1 MRAPDQNVE
10 RNRQLLLD
18 RSLVGLKKYG
28 VTTER
33 NDLTFNDWLQH
44 LLEELLDAANYV
56 QAAKTANA
64 LAYLQ
69 MAELGKALEFYASG
83 NHFVPASQDDF
94 DTVTDEPQNWL
105 YAEAA
110 EVTIEDGGI
119 AMAALAAH
127 RRNTHAASPAALD
140 VLAERQRQINAEG
153 WTPEHD
159 DEHASDE
166 IAAFAALY
174 AMPEACRDWDAR
186 STGYG
191 NTLAEAITPEG
202 WQPKLGDRRRELIKA
217 GALIIAEIER
227 LDRAAQRHG
236 GAQ

>member
-33 NDLTFNDWLQH
+33 NDLTLNDWLQH

-56 QAAKTANA
+56 QAAMNNA
-64 LAYLQ
+64 QPPSTNLYSCPETNSPPCIIGISTQLNV
-69 MAELGKALEFYASG
+69 ALE
-83 NHFVPASQDDF
+83 
-94 DTVTDEPQNWL
+94 L
-105 YAEAA
+105 
-110 EVTIEDGGI
+110 
-119 AMAALAAH
+119 
-127 RRNTHAASPAALD
+127 RN
-140 VLAERQRQINAEG
+140 ERLRQINAEG

-159 DEHASDE
+159 DEQASDE

-174 AMPEACRDWDAR
+174 AMPEACRDWDAS
-186 STGYG
+186 STGYA

-227 LDRAAQRHG
+227 LDRAAQRDG
-236 GAQ
+236 GDL

>member
-1 MRAPDQNVE
+1 MQSPDQNVE

-33 NDLTFNDWLQH
+33 NDLTLSDWLQH

-56 QAAKTANA
+56 QAAMNNAATPSINLLPCPETNSPLCIIGTAPSHMNV
-64 LAYLQ
+64 
-69 MAELGKALEFYASG
+69 ALE
-83 NHFVPASQDDF
+83 
-94 DTVTDEPQNWL
+94 L
-105 YAEAA
+105 
-110 EVTIEDGGI
+110 
-119 AMAALAAH
+119 
-127 RRNTHAASPAALD
+127 RN
-140 VLAERQRQINAEG
+140 ERLRQINAEG

-191 NTLAEAITPEG
+191 NTLAEAITPES
-202 WQPKLGDRRRELIKA
+202 WQPKLGDRRRELVKA

-227 LDRAAQRHG
+227 LDRAALRDG
-236 GAQ
+236 DNL

>member
-1 MRAPDQNVE
+1 MQSPDQNVE

-18 RSLVGLKKYG
+18 RSLTGLKKYG

-33 NDLTFNDWLQH
+33 GDLSLNEWLQH

-56 QAAKTANA
+56 QAAMNNA
-64 LAYLQ
+64 QPPSTNLYSCPETNSPPCIIGIAPTHLNV
-69 MAELGKALEFYASG
+69 ALE
-83 NHFVPASQDDF
+83 
-94 DTVTDEPQNWL
+94 L
-105 YAEAA
+105 
-110 EVTIEDGGI
+110 
-119 AMAALAAH
+119 
-127 RRNTHAASPAALD
+127 RN
-140 VLAERQRQINAEG
+140 ERLRQVNAEG
-153 WTPEHD
+153 WPPEHD

-174 AMPEACRDWDAR
+174 ALPEACRDWDAR

-191 NTLAEAITPEG
+191 NTLAEAITPKG

-227 LDRAAQRHG
+227 LDRAAQRDG
-236 GAQ
+236 GDM